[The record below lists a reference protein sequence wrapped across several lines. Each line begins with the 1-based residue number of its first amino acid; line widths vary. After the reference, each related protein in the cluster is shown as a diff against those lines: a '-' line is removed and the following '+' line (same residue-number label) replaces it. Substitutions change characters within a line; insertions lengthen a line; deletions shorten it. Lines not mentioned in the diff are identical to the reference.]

1 MVLTK
6 QDESFPG
13 LLGLVNL
20 YLNSLNM
27 DVSTK
32 CQLRK
37 YLDLVKRRAKGKLFG
52 PRCVIDQ
59 KVNCALRL
67 HGFVTSS

>member
-1 MVLTK
+1 M

-37 YLDLVKRRAKGKLFG
+37 YLDLVKRRAKGK
-52 PRCVIDQ
+52 
-59 KVNCALRL
+59 
-67 HGFVTSS
+67 